1 MTIYE
6 VEEAMAMGYDVSF
19 EALYEIY
26 GVSPEEL
33 LEPQAQVLKK

>member
-6 VEEAMAMGYDVSF
+6 VEEIMAMGYDVPL
-19 EALYEIY
+19 EALCEIY

-33 LEPQAQVLKK
+33 LEP